1 MPYASRKKAMISPR
15 LLSMM
20 FTIAALLLTMSLP
33 ITTRGIA
40 LPEPQD
46 DKDIEEA
53 HRQFEKLHKNGR
65 YDEAIVIGER
75 LLLLRERVAS
85 REDPSVSELLLR
97 LAALYRAMGE
107 FGKAENSY
115 RRGIMI
121 AEKSLGPNHPTV
133 GAALERFACF
143 LRRRGRKD
151 EADSFGKRI
160 TDILAPL
167 PPGIRSGP
175 VTGTVINGKSITLPK
190 PSYPKAADGLDID
203 VKVTVLLVID
213 ETGKPLTACASEG
226 AEILALNAEAAALK
240 SRFTPTTLDK
250 VPVRVSGQ
258 VKYDFKR

>member
-1 MPYASRKKAMISPR
+1 
-15 LLSMM
+15 M
-20 FTIAALLLTMSLP
+20 FTIAAVLLMMSLP
-33 ITTRGIA
+33 FTTGGIGV
-40 LPEPQD
+40 PGPQVD
-46 DKDIEEA
+46 QDIEEVN
-53 HRQFEKLHKNGR
+53 RQFEKLYKNGR

-75 LLLLRERVAS
+75 LLPLREKVAG
-85 REDPSVSELLLR
+85 RDNPSVSELLVR
-97 LAALYRAMGE
+97 LAALYRATGE

-115 RRGIMI
+115 LRGIMI
-121 AEKSLGPNHPTV
+121 AEQSLGPNHPAV

-143 LRRRGRKD
+143 LRRRGRND

-160 TDILAPL
+160 TDILAPA

-175 VTGTVINGKSITLPK
+175 VTGTVIAGKQISLPK
-190 PSYPKAADGLDID
+190 PSYPKAADRLDID
-203 VKVTVLLVID
+203 DKVTVLLVID

-240 SRFTPTTLDK
+240 SRWTPTTLDK

>member
-1 MPYASRKKAMISPR
+1 
-15 LLSMM
+15 M
-20 FTIAALLLTMSLP
+20 FTIAAVLLMMSLP
-33 ITTRGIA
+33 FTTVGIA
-40 LPEPQD
+40 LPGPQD
-46 DKDIEEA
+46 DQDIEEVN
-53 HRQFEKLHKNGR
+53 RQFEELYKNGR

-75 LLLLRERVAS
+75 LLQLRERVAG
-85 REDPSVSELLLR
+85 RDNPAELLVR
-97 LAALYRAMGE
+97 LAALYRATGE

-115 RRGIMI
+115 LRAIMI
-121 AEKSLGPNHPTV
+121 AEKSLGPNHPAV

-143 LRRRGRKD
+143 LRRRGRND

-160 TDILAPL
+160 TDILAPV

-175 VTGTVINGKSITLPK
+175 VTGTLIAGKRITLPK
-190 PSYPKAADGLDID
+190 PSYPRAADRLDID
-203 VKVTVLLVID
+203 GKVTVLLVID

-240 SRFTPTTLDK
+240 SRWTPTTLDK